1 MYRDPVRLGNQQV
14 RPIQRGTTS
23 ALLPSASGHVHAEK
37 LLTWEAG
44 NTKTLSELTADTI
57 GVGLGNHHF
66 ILEAGSAPRDGLTC
80 GERTDGN
87 ESASCSYTGATGIDQ
102 YGSRGAVRCHTALAV
117 STPSLLIQQSPP
129 LLWLGLRCEA
139 ERTYQLLNSIHDG
152 DDVQLDQSRFTP
164 SNDLHA
170 W

>member
-102 YGSRGAVRCHTALAV
+102 YGSRGGSKMPYGSCSVHTIFADSAIASVTLARLTVR
-117 STPSLLIQQSPP
+117 S
-129 LLWLGLRCEA
+129 
-139 ERTYQLLNSIHDG
+139 
-152 DDVQLDQSRFTP
+152 
-164 SNDLHA
+164 
-170 W
+170 